1 MRGKIGQ
8 NPMIIDV
15 PSSTDSDSGSTF
27 SNDSD
32 DSSGPE
38 TPPTDNDNRDRRY
51 VWKPEPDIPIPQAYD
66 SVKDSRP
73 TGQMAAMSPQ
83 DRARGR
89 EAVPKLDTDLGR
101 SRSKQGPPPAL
112 ERARSPYASGPQDRK
127 PGPDRFSGEYML
139 SPDVMSPRKAYAE
152 SPRSQSQYIPRP
164 EGAFRDDG
172 RPDQRK
178 ANLTR
183 PSMEAHRSQS
193 HYIPRPVEVHNNA
206 KDSRD
211 TQSPRLSARPPMD
224 RRSSE
229 LPYPD
234 DSKSASRRPTMTSDS
249 SRRPVRPAMDRR
261 ASELPYPSSPP
272 STGGERP
279 QSRHPQGPS
288 DDSDSD
294 SARSR
299 VPSNQVFPQNLS
311 RSTTATSAKNGRHH
325 ERKLSSEVPISARH
339 HQRKLSSELPAVIRH
354 HERKFSSELP
364 ASPLRQSV
372 PSSDTGGPPV
382 NLSSL
387 VSGAAITQ
395 TLNAMLTGENTAARR
410 ASPRPS
416 PRVSPT
422 TSPLASP
429 RGSPKTSPFS
439 SPPRTPPSESLQ
451 HRTNPITGLK
461 KDSPSSRPS
470 SPLSS
475 PSSIWTA
482 EPYSLPR
489 EDIHNGTVRPAPLS
503 RKTATLPTPHAGGPR
518 EPDFLNSP
526 GISVRSPSPAK
537 HTKSFSAGSGESQS
551 PTVAPGNEK
560 PDRHSRSTNLE
571 PSAYPSRQRSASSVD
586 LRPHLSVDTSSSSR
600 TSQSIL
606 SRNSRSRPAS
616 PGSETPSQRYKPSNP
631 EAAPSTTL
639 SRSSRLEAAPA
650 VSRARSRSR
659 SYVPEN
665 IPSAHT
671 KQPSTLTHPT
681 PAPRSR
687 STMPVSAPPNA
698 RSRSSAPKP
707 SLQLL
712 APIPPGK
719 LPKCPRPQPVAG
731 YDDWSTLQE
740 NNAFAICPACRDG
753 VFGASASQY
762 LQPRHDPPSRKTF
775 CDLNNPWI
783 RLALS
788 LRGPDVKILSALSDV
803 TSKER
808 SCPGDELANR
818 DWYRL
823 EDDDTGKHISGFNA
837 CPHCIHSLEA
847 LLPAWRN
854 VFYRSRSHEV
864 KERFCALRSSA
875 HRFGDYLNMMIESA
889 LEADSKRNPL
899 NATQVCELAK
909 QLAGIDECPKDRM
922 FPRKAWH
929 IHPHLPEFTICQEC
943 YESVVYPLV
952 QSGTPLANKIDKK
965 PHQFPNPETEV
976 CCHLYSPRMRRVF
989 REACEDDDYEHLRHT
1004 VLKRHMLQQ
1013 DILGTFKELNDHP
1026 GDREVKG
1033 RLAELLERWKDRE

>member
-38 TPPTDNDNRDRRY
+38 TPPTDSDNRDRRY

-66 SVKDSRP
+66 SVRDQRP
-73 TGQMAAMSPQ
+73 TGQKRACNVQ
-83 DRARGR
+83 EKARGR

-101 SRSKQGPPPAL
+101 SRSTQGLPPPL

-127 PGPDRFSGEYML
+127 PKADRFSGEYML

-152 SPRSQSQYIPRP
+152 SPRTQSQYIPRP
-164 EGAFRDDG
+164 EGAFCDNG
-172 RPDQRK
+172 RLDQRK

-183 PSMEAHRSQS
+183 PSIEAHRSHS
-193 HYIPRPVEVHNNA
+193 HYIPRPVEVHNNK
-206 KDSRD
+206 KDGQDMQNS
-211 TQSPRLSARPPMD
+211 RPPSID
-224 RRSSE
+224 RRSSG

-234 DSKSASRRPTMTSDS
+234 APQSTVRRPTLTSDS
-249 SRRPVRPAMDRR
+249 SRRPERPAMGRR

-272 STGGERP
+272 SIDGERP
-279 QSRHPQGPS
+279 RSRNVQRS
-288 DDSDSD
+288 FDESDSD
-294 SARSR
+294 STRSR
-299 VPSNQVFPQNLS
+299 IPSKQVPPQSLS
-311 RSTTATSAKNGRHH
+311 RYATTTASKDGRHH
-325 ERKLSSEVPISARH
+325 ERKLSSEVPSSARH

-364 ASPLRQSV
+364 ASPLRQSI
-372 PSSDTGGPPV
+372 PSSDTGGHPV

-387 VSGAAITQ
+387 VSDAAISQ
-395 TLNAMLTGENTAARR
+395 TLNTMLTEDGTGTRK

-416 PRVSPT
+416 PRGSPNA
-422 TSPLASP
+422 SPLASP

-451 HRTNPITGLK
+451 HRANPITGLK

-475 PSSIWTA
+475 RSSLWTA
-482 EPYSLPR
+482 EPHSVPQ
-489 EDIHNGTVRPAPLS
+489 EDGQGGKIRPAPLS
-503 RKTATLPTPHAGGPR
+503 RKTAPLPIPHNERTR
-518 EPDFLNSP
+518 EPDLLNSP
-526 GISVRSPSPAK
+526 GIFIRSPSPAK
-537 HTKSFSAGSGESQS
+537 HTKSFSAGSEESQS
-551 PTVAPGNEK
+551 PTVAPENRK

-571 PSAYPSRQRSASSVD
+571 PSASSSRQRSASSVD
-586 LRPHLSVDTSSSSR
+586 LRPQLSVNTNSSSQ
-600 TSQSIL
+600 SQSIL
-606 SRNSRSRPAS
+606 LPKSRSRPAS
-616 PGSETPSQRYKPSNP
+616 PGPGTPSQRYKPSNTG
-631 EAAPSTTL
+631 AAPSTT
-639 SRSSRLEAAPA
+639 SSSSSRLEAAPA
-650 VSRARSRSR
+650 VTRPRSRSR
-659 SYVPEN
+659 SYIPETVSSVPTQKT
-665 IPSAHT
+665 SA
-671 KQPSTLTHPT
+671 LTPT
-681 PAPRSR
+681 APVSRSR
-687 STMPVSAPPNA
+687 SAMPLPDSAA

-707 SLQLL
+707 PAHTL

-719 LPKCPRPQPVAG
+719 LPKCPRPQPTVG
-731 YDDWSTLQE
+731 YDDWFTLRE
-740 NNAFAICPACRDG
+740 NNSFAICPTCRDS
-753 VFGASASQY
+753 VFGASTSQY
-762 LQPRHDPPSRKTF
+762 LQPRYESLSRKTF

-788 LRGPDVKILSALSDV
+788 LRGPDVKALSSLSDI

-808 SCPGDELANR
+808 CCPGDELANR
-818 DWYRL
+818 EWYRL
-823 EDDDTGKHISGFNA
+823 EDIDTGKHISGFNA
-837 CPHCIHSLEA
+837 CPHCVHSLEA

-854 VFYRSRSHEV
+854 VFYRSRSHDV
-864 KERFCALRSSA
+864 KERFCALRSSP
-875 HRFGDYLNMMIESA
+875 HRFGDYLNLMVESA
-889 LEADSKRNPL
+889 LEADSKRRPP

-909 QLAGIDECPKDRM
+909 QLAAIDECPKDRM

-952 QSGTPLANKIDKK
+952 QSGAALASKIDKK

-1013 DILGTFKELNDHP
+1013 DILGTFRELNEHP
-1026 GDREVKG
+1026 GDREVDG